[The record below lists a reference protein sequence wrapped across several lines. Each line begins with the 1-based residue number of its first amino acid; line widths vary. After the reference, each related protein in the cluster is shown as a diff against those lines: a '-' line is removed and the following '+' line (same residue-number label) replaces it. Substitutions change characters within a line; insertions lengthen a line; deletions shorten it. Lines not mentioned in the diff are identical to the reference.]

1 MTPFI
6 TNLPHIKWNDLV
18 QWLTEEMNNSGEFI
32 TDFYY
37 VDLYLNTYICD
48 SDEWSD
54 DAACLIVRAPSPFY
68 NNTGNVISPFIK
80 KFFQTYIQ
88 SPLSFFYVDT

>member
-1 MTPFI
+1 MTPTI
-6 TNLPHIKWNDLV
+6 INLPHIGWCDLV
-18 QWLTEEMNNSGEFI
+18 QWITEEMNNSGDFI

-37 VDLYLNTYICD
+37 VDICLKAYLEV
-48 SDEWSD
+48 SDELSD
-54 DAACLIVRAPSPFY
+54 DAACLIVRAPNPFY